1 MAELNLQMQID
12 ARRNNNESSTK
23 YGRIYPVLYKKGT
36 LSTAGLVKH
45 MAEHGSLVTD
55 EVLALVLAQLKKC
68 IPELVSQGY
77 GVVLDG
83 LGEFYPSITCAQNAG
98 KSDVETFI
106 ATDCEDMIKGV
117 HLRFRPIG
125 DDVQKLAS
133 TYFKAACSFKKGDYV
148 KVNMVED
155 PQTHKR
161 TTWIERIPLEDWETY
176 KANGG
181 SAVPTRPDGN

>member
-1 MAELNLQMQID
+1 MAEQNLQMQID

-23 YGRIYPVLYKKGT
+23 YGRIYPALYLKGC
-36 LSTAGLVKH
+36 LSTGGLIKH
-45 MAEHGSLVTD
+45 MSEHGSLVTD
-55 EVLALVLAQLKKC
+55 EVLKLVLAQLKKC
-68 IPELVSQGY
+68 IPELCSQGHS
-77 GVVLDG
+77 VELEG
-83 LGEFYPSITCAQNAG
+83 LGIFYPSIKCAPNAG

-106 ATDCEDMIKGV
+106 ATPTEDMIAGV
-117 HLRFRPIG
+117 HLRFKPIG
-125 DDVQKLAS
+125 DDIQKLTS
-133 TYFKAACSFKKGDYV
+133 KYFKQQCSFVKGDYV

-181 SAVPTRPDGN
+181 SAVPTRPTD

>member
-1 MAELNLQMQID
+1 MADMNLQMQID

-23 YGRIYPVLYKKGT
+23 YGRIYPALYLKGC
-36 LSTAGLVKH
+36 LSTGGLVKH

-68 IPELVSQGY
+68 IPELCSQGY
-77 GVVLDG
+77 SVELEG
-83 LGEFYPSITCAQNAG
+83 LGTFYPSIDCAPNAG

-106 ATDCEDMIKGV
+106 DTPCEDMIKGV
-117 HLRFRPIG
+117 FLRFRATG
-125 DDVQKLAS
+125 DDIQKLS
-133 TYFKAACSFKKGDYV
+133 SKYYKALCSFKKGDYV

-161 TTWIERIPLEDWETY
+161 TTWTERIPLDQWEEY

-181 SAVPTRPDGN
+181 SAVPTRPGD

>member
-1 MAELNLQMQID
+1 MADLNLQMQID

-23 YGRIYPVLYKKGT
+23 YGRIYPVLYKRGT

-45 MAEHGSLVTD
+45 MAEHGSLVTA

-77 GVVLDG
+77 GVVLEG
-83 LGEFYPSITCAQNAG
+83 LGEFYPSIKCAANAG
-98 KSDVETFI
+98 KSDVEAFI
-106 ATDCEDMIKGV
+106 ATPCEDMIKGV

-125 DDVQKLAS
+125 DDVQKLS
-133 TYFKAACSFKKGDYV
+133 SRYYKAQCSFRKGDYV
-148 KVNMVED
+148 KVNMAED
-155 PQTHKR
+155 AQTHKR
-161 TTWIERIPLEDWETY
+161 TTWVERIPLTDWDEY

-181 SAVPTRPDGN
+181 TAVPTRPE